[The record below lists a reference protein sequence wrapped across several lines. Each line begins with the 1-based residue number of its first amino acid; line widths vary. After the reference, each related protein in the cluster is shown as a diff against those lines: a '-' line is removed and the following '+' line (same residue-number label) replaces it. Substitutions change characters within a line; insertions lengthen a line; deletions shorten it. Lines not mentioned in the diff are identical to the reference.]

1 MFVVE
6 CAQPMSEIFDRL
18 VATMAALRG
27 PNGCPWDK
35 AQTRETLR
43 PFLVEETYEVLD
55 ALESGDAGRLKDEL
69 GDLLFQVIYHA
80 RIAEERGEFDIEQ
93 VLAQTTDKMRRRHPH
108 VFGDTQARTPTEALA
123 NWEGVKDRE
132 RGGAGSVLD
141 GVPKAMP
148 ALLQAHRIQAKA
160 ARVGFDWTEVVQ
172 VLAKVEEEL
181 TELKEA
187 ITDSRSQVR
196 GRRVPAPRVGKRALA
211 SGGSPTD
218 ELGDLLFALVNLARR
233 LEVNPEDALH
243 QTTERF
249 IRRFQYIEERLK
261 QRGRAL
267 QEASLDEMDR
277 LWTEAKGRNSA

>member
-1 MFVVE
+1 
-6 CAQPMSEIFDRL
+6 MSEIFDRL

-27 PNGCPWDK
+27 PNGCPWDQV
-35 AQTRETLR
+35 QTRETLR

-55 ALESGDAGRLKDEL
+55 AMESGDAGRLKDEL

-80 RIAEERGEFDIEQ
+80 RIAEERGEFNIEQ
-93 VLAQTTDKMRRRHPH
+93 VLAQTTEKMHRRHPH
-108 VFGDTQARTPTEALA
+108 VFGDTQTRTPTEALA
-123 NWEGVKDRE
+123 SWEGVKDRE

-148 ALLQAHRIQAKA
+148 ALLRAHRLQAKA

-187 ITDSRSQVR
+187 ITQNRNQAPGPDSRR
-196 GRRVPAPRVGKRALA
+196 GPA
-211 SGGSPTD
+211 SGGSVTD
-218 ELGDLLFALVNLARR
+218 ELGDLLFTLVNLARR
-233 LEVNPEDALH
+233 LTVNPEDALH

-249 IRRFQYIEERLK
+249 IRRFRYIEEDLK
-261 QRGRAL
+261 RRGL
-267 QEASLDEMDR
+267 SVQKASPDEMDR
-277 LWTEAKGRNSA
+277 LWTEAKQSLG